1 MKRIL
6 LSFIA
11 IATATLSSFGQSPEG
26 FKYQAVIRDA
36 GNLILTNQAVG
47 MQLTIQQ
54 GSIGG
59 TAVYTETFSPTSNAF
74 GLVNLEIGTGM
85 STDDFTLI
93 DWANGPYFME
103 TAVDIT
109 GGMTYEVMGTSQ
121 LMSVPYALYAK
132 TSGNGEGP
140 QGPTGAA
147 GAVGA
152 QGPAGE
158 DGNDGVPGPQ
168 GLQGPAGADSTVPGP
183 TGPAGADGI
192 TGQDGIDGAQG
203 AQGIQGPAGE
213 NGINGPDGITGAQG
227 PQGLTGPAGTN
238 GIDGIDG
245 DDGAQGIQG
254 LTGATGPQGVNGQDG
269 QDGTQGIQGLTG
281 STGPTGPVGTNGID
295 GIDGDDGA
303 QGIQGLTGA
312 TGPQGNQGPA
322 GDDGATGNNGINGA
336 PGLQGPIGPAGD
348 DGIQGLTGSIGPIGP
363 AGTNGIDGIDGQDG
377 AQGIQGLTGAQGPQG
392 PAGTNGI
399 DGIDGDDGAQ
409 GSTGLTGPAGANGNN
424 GAAGATGLQGPIGL
438 TGPAGAN
445 GTNGND
451 GATGSDGQDGADGIT
466 GQSAYEVWSNLGN
479 TGSEADFIA
488 SLTGP
493 AGVDGLDAAVD
504 YDSLANIITADSSF
518 AANFSGGIGRGC
530 DISYPDGLDGN
541 PITHDLSNP
550 YTIPS
555 GKNLYTNI
563 LSTSNLSTVY
573 IDGIIVNE
581 GLTGFSNYNGHRL
594 KLVSSGQTISSNIEE
609 DGLVTINGLL
619 VDAIISPITHDL
631 SNPYT
636 IPSGKNL
643 YTNILS
649 TSNLSTVYIDGIIVN
664 EGLTGFSNYNGH
676 RLKLVSSGQTISSNI
691 EEDGLVTINGYLAD
705 ENYFA
710 GCGGGSSNSAS
721 NATIDSLSQV
731 VSTLDSTLTALTS
744 LFVFGCMDP
753 AAFNYNSSANINDG
767 SCNFIPSIGDTYQ
780 GGIIFYLDGNGGGLI
795 AAPSNQSSGAS
806 EWGCIGTSIGT
817 GTAIGSGFQNTA
829 MIELGCATPNTAADV
844 CANLTLGGY
853 NDWFLP
859 SRYELVEMHQ
869 NIGQGNALGLGNI
882 GGFANNYYWSSS
894 EAFGGSSTAWIKYFG
909 ITTSGVNSWNKDE
922 LEYVRAI
929 RVF

>member
-11 IATATLSSFGQSPEG
+11 IAIATLSSFGQSPEG

-59 TAVYTETFSPTSNAF
+59 TAVYTEAFSPTSNAF

-85 STDDFTLI
+85 STDDFTII

-158 DGNDGVPGPQ
+158 NGNDGVPGPQ

-183 TGPAGADGI
+183 TGPAGTNGIDGIDGDDGAQGIQGLTGSTGPTGPAGADSTVPGPAGADGI
-192 TGQDGIDGAQG
+192 NGQDGIDGAQGPQGLQGPAGADSTVPGPAGADGINGQDGIDG

-245 DDGAQGIQG
+245 DDGAQG
-254 LTGATGPQGVNGQDG
+254 
-269 QDGTQGIQGLTG
+269 
-281 STGPTGPVGTNGID
+281 
-295 GIDGDDGA
+295 
-303 QGIQGLTGA
+303 
-312 TGPQGNQGPA
+312 
-322 GDDGATGNNGINGA
+322 
-336 PGLQGPIGPAGD
+336 
-348 DGIQGLTGSIGPIGP
+348 
-363 AGTNGIDGIDGQDG
+363 
-377 AQGIQGLTGAQGPQG
+377 
-392 PAGTNGI
+392 
-399 DGIDGDDGAQ
+399 
-409 GSTGLTGPAGANGNN
+409 STGLTGPAGANGND
-424 GAAGATGLQGPIGL
+424 GADGATGLQGPIGL

-451 GATGSDGQDGADGIT
+451 GATGSDGQDGDDGIT
-466 GQSAYEVWSNLGN
+466 GQSAYDVWISLGN
-479 TGSEADFIA
+479 TGGEADFIA

-493 AGVDGLDAAVD
+493 QGNDGVVD
-504 YDSLANIITADSSF
+504 YDSLANIISVDSSF
-518 AANFSGGIGRGC
+518 TANVSGSIGGGC
-530 DISYPDGLDGN
+530 DFSFPEGLDGEV
-541 PITHDLSNP
+541 ITVGNLNLNIG
-550 YTIPS
+550 YTVPS
-555 GKNLYTNI
+555 GKKLYI
-563 LSTSNLSTVY
+563 LNYTPVPASTPNAL
-573 IDGIIVNE
+573 
-581 GLTGFSNYNGHRL
+581 L
-594 KLVSSGQTISSNIEE
+594 
-609 DGLVTINGLL
+609 ING
-619 VDAIISPITHDL
+619 INIG
-631 SNPYT
+631 SNPNYPLILNPGDVLNGSNGSTYVSFNGFLTDSSPTITAVSDVASLYDGYT
-636 IPSGKNL
+636 VPSGKKL
-643 YTNILS
+643 YIFTHASAYPILINGINIGSPLNDPIILNPGDVLNASNTNG
-649 TSNLSTVYIDGIIVN
+649 VVVR
-664 EGLTGFSNYNGH
+664 F
-676 RLKLVSSGQTISSNI
+676 
-691 EEDGLVTINGYLAD
+691 NGYLAD

>member
-11 IATATLSSFGQSPEG
+11 IAIATLSSFGQSPEG

-59 TAVYTETFSPTSNAF
+59 TAVYTEAFSPTSNAF

-85 STDDFTLI
+85 STDDFTII

-158 DGNDGVPGPQ
+158 NGNDGVPGPQ

-183 TGPAGADGI
+183 TGPAGADSTVPGPAGADGI
-192 TGQDGIDGAQG
+192 NGQDGIDG

-245 DDGAQGIQG
+245 DDG
-254 LTGATGPQGVNGQDG
+254 T
-269 QDGTQGIQGLTG
+269 
-281 STGPTGPVGTNGID
+281 
-295 GIDGDDGA
+295 
-303 QGIQGLTGA
+303 
-312 TGPQGNQGPA
+312 
-322 GDDGATGNNGINGA
+322 
-336 PGLQGPIGPAGD
+336 
-348 DGIQGLTGSIGPIGP
+348 
-363 AGTNGIDGIDGQDG
+363 
-377 AQGIQGLTGAQGPQG
+377 
-392 PAGTNGI
+392 
-399 DGIDGDDGAQ
+399 Q
-409 GSTGLTGPAGANGNN
+409 GSTGLTGPAGANGND

-451 GATGSDGQDGADGIT
+451 GATGSDGQDGDDGIT
-466 GQSAYEVWSNLGN
+466 GQSAYDVWISLGN
-479 TGSEADFIA
+479 TGSEADFIS

-493 AGVDGLDAAVD
+493 QGNDGVVD
-504 YDSLANIITADSSF
+504 YDSLANIISVDSSF
-518 AANFSGGIGRGC
+518 TANVSGSIGGGC
-530 DISYPDGLDGN
+530 DFSFPEGLDGEV
-541 PITHDLSNP
+541 ITSAADHNIG
-550 YTIPS
+550 YTVPS
-555 GKNLYTNI
+555 GKKLYILNYTSVPASTQYGILINGINIGINPNSTLILNPGDVLNAFNGSAYVSFNGYLTDSSPTITSITNEANQNIGYTVPSGKKLYVLAHAPSTLQI
-563 LSTSNLSTVY
+563 L
-573 IDGIIVNE
+573 
-581 GLTGFSNYNGHRL
+581 
-594 KLVSSGQTISSNIEE
+594 
-609 DGLVTINGLL
+609 INGLSIGYAPNDPL
-619 VDAIISPITHDL
+619 ILNPGDVL
-631 SNPYT
+631 SSIN
-636 IPSGKNL
+636 
-643 YTNILS
+643 
-649 TSNLSTVYIDGIIVN
+649 SNADVR
-664 EGLTGFSNYNGH
+664 F
-676 RLKLVSSGQTISSNI
+676 
-691 EEDGLVTINGYLAD
+691 NGYLAD

-710 GCGGGSSNSAS
+710 NCGGGSSNSAS

>member
-11 IATATLSSFGQSPEG
+11 IATVILSSFGQSPEG

-36 GNLILTNQAVG
+36 GNLVLTNQAVG

-140 QGPTGAA
+140 QGPT

-281 STGPTGPVGTNGID
+281 S
-295 GIDGDDGA
+295 
-303 QGIQGLTGA
+303 
-312 TGPQGNQGPA
+312 
-322 GDDGATGNNGINGA
+322 
-336 PGLQGPIGPAGD
+336 
-348 DGIQGLTGSIGPIGP
+348 IGPI
-363 AGTNGIDGIDGQDG
+363 
-377 AQGIQGLTGAQGPQG
+377 G

-493 AGVDGLDAAVD
+493 QGNDGVVD
-504 YDSLANIITADSSF
+504 YDSLANIISVDSSF
-518 AANFSGGIGRGC
+518 TANVSGSIGGGC
-530 DISYPDGLDGN
+530 DFSFPEGLDGEA
-541 PITHDLSNP
+541 ITIGNLNLNIG
-550 YTIPS
+550 YTVPS
-555 GKNLYTNI
+555 GKKLYI
-563 LSTSNLSTVY
+563 LNSTSVPASTQY
-573 IDGIIVNE
+573 ALLINGINIGSNPNYPLILNPGDVLN
-581 GLTGFSNYNGHRL
+581 GSNGSTYVSFNGFLTDSSPTITAVSDVASL
-594 KLVSSGQTISSNIEE
+594 SSG
-609 DGLVTINGLL
+609 
-619 VDAIISPITHDL
+619 
-631 SNPYT
+631 YT
-636 IPSGKNL
+636 VPSGKKL
-643 YTNILS
+643 YIFTHASAYPILINGINIGSPLNDPIILNPGDVLNASNTNG
-649 TSNLSTVYIDGIIVN
+649 VVVR
-664 EGLTGFSNYNGH
+664 F
-676 RLKLVSSGQTISSNI
+676 
-691 EEDGLVTINGYLAD
+691 NGYLAD

-710 GCGGGSSNSAS
+710 GCVGGSSGSGGNTTTESFYYPDADGDGYGGGNNWVWAVNAPPGYVSDNTDCDDDDTSINPNAS
-721 NATIDSLSQV
+721 EIADGFDNNCDGQV
-731 VSTLDSTLTALTS
+731 DEGLT
-744 LFVFGCMDP
+744 
-753 AAFNYNSSANINDG
+753 
-767 SCNFIPSIGDTYQ
+767 PSIGDVYQ
-780 GGIIFYLDGNGGGLI
+780 GGIVFWLDGNGGGLI
-795 AAPSNQSSGAS
+795 AAPSNQSPGP
-806 EWGCIGTSIGT
+806 WGCVNIFLGGTGTEIGT
-817 GTAIGSGFQNTA
+817 GNQNTINIVA
-829 MIELGCATPNTAADV
+829 GCATIGTAADI
-844 CANLTLGGY
+844 CANLNLGGY
-853 NDWFLP
+853 SDWFLP
-859 SRYELVEMHQ
+859 SKDELNEMYL
-869 NIGQGNALGLGNI
+869 NIGPSSAFGNI
-882 GGFANNYYWSSS
+882 GGFDVNPYWSSS
-894 EAFGGSSTAWIKYFG
+894 EYDSITAWNLFFG
-909 ITTSGVNSWNKDE
+909 NGFQANDNKA
-922 LEYVRAI
+922 YSSFTVRAV
-929 RVF
+929 RAF